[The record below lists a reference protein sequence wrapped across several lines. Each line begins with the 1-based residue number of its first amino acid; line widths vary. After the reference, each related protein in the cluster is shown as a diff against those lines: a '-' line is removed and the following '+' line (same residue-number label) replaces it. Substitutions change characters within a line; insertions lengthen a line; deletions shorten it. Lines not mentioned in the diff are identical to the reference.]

1 MEGETVATVIVAL
14 TPNMHYS
21 IEQRVFIFKE
31 YVKSILVQY
40 IILDSS
46 FSETGWIFVSR
57 SALCC
62 KAVKQLYHNKENYYE
77 LKLPARA

>member
-1 MEGETVATVIVAL
+1 MEGETVATVSVAL

-40 IILDSS
+40 VLDS
-46 FSETGWIFVSR
+46 FSETGRLFVSR
-57 SALCC
+57 CEDAFCTVL
-62 KAVKQLYHNKENYYE
+62 
-77 LKLPARA
+77 